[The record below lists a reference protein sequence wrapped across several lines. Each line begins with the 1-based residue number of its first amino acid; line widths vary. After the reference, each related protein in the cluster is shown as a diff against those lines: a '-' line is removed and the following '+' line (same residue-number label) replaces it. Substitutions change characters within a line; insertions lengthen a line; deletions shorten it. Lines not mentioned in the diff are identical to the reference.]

1 MTSFQRLSYRHLID
15 VETTSRVFWEIRRWS
30 KLREFFHS
38 LYSTS
43 RSKTLLNKT
52 VEHAQQTK
60 FQNISGKKS
69 LVQLVNTFSFPGIC
83 PNIKRR
89 LFSRTYLGRLLLKL
103 MYWNKSINIMITTNE
118 YQEQPPTII
127 EKFPKRQLWGGSVI
141 SKVDIILWHEC
152 FIENCLDIVTT
163 YSFYFETS
171 AENVRG
177 QKSIIWKIALVS
189 QCFLTRML
197 YSAVN
202 FFAISSK
209 SDGVFHWNWTS
220 IYVFTNIMNN
230 SVQHKKNCKTVRNEE
245 TSVRP
250 WERPWNRVIH
260 GKTAR
265 AERSDIIELWLLYCD
280 VYY

>member
-1 MTSFQRLSYRHLID
+1 MTSFQRLSYRRLID
-15 VETTSRVFWEIRRWS
+15 VGTTSCVYWEIRRWS

-52 VEHAQQTK
+52 VEHAQLTK

-127 EKFPKRQLWGGSVI
+127 EKFPKKTTMRRKCDFK
-141 SKVDIILWHEC
+141 KVDIILWHEC

-171 AENVRG
+171 AENFRG

-189 QCFLTRML
+189 QCFLTRM
-197 YSAVN
+197 
-202 FFAISSK
+202 
-209 SDGVFHWNWTS
+209 
-220 IYVFTNIMNN
+220 
-230 SVQHKKNCKTVRNEE
+230 
-245 TSVRP
+245 
-250 WERPWNRVIH
+250 
-260 GKTAR
+260 
-265 AERSDIIELWLLYCD
+265 WLLECYIQLWIFSLFPASLM
-280 VYY
+280 VFSIEIGHQYTSSLT